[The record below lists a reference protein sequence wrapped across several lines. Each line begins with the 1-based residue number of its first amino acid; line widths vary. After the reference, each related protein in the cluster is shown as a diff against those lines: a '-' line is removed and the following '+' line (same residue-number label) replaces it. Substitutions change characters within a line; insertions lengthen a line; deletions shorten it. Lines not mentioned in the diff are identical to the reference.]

1 MADHRSTPPPIAFID
16 LPALL
21 SSASDKALLSD
32 PALSA
37 LMVEYSCWELR
48 MADWYTRQRPKPHP
62 EFKGWIVEGRT
73 LFDQLDDMKKIAHN
87 CLRSGGPS
95 LHRPV
100 AELMRPRSAEAPG
113 SASWSV

>member
-1 MADHRSTPPPIAFID
+1 MAAHRSTPPSIAFID

-21 SSASDKALLSD
+21 SSASDQALLSD
-32 PALSA
+32 SALSA

-48 MADWYTRQRPKPHP
+48 MADWYTRQRPRPHP
-62 EFKGWIVEGRT
+62 EFMGWIREGRA
-73 LFDQLDDMKKIAHN
+73 LFDQFDEMKKIAHN

-100 AELMRPRSAEAPG
+100 AEQRLPLRAEVPG
-113 SASWSV
+113 SAGWSR